1 MNYIRQISFTTTQD
15 LLQETDIKDAISDVL
30 GLDAAA
36 YSARLAA
43 NDITSEKMGF
53 RMAFDLTL
61 AADGT
66 LVINGQEIDLKANE
80 KYSSKYAVD
89 IWQLSL
95 KTAGSGVIAMDI
107 RR

>member
-36 YSARLAA
+36 YTARLAA
-43 NDITSEKMGF
+43 NSITGEKLGF

-61 AADGT
+61 STDGT
-66 LVINGQEIDLKANE
+66 LIINGEEVDINANE

-95 KTAGSGVIAMDI
+95 KTAGSGTIAMDI